1 VTGAVL
7 EQTLEPGDLAQ
18 PGSEILKLGD
28 LSQIKVDVRVS
39 ELELANIRVGQ
50 PAQVRLDAFPN
61 QSFEGRVSQISPAA
75 DPTARLV
82 PIEITIPNPDR
93 KIGTGLLARVSF
105 GQPESLQVIIP
116 ETAVQTAADPAT
128 APNAQLQNAKIFV
141 VKRGERATVETR
153 TVKLGER
160 ADAQVEVLS
169 GLEPGEQFVVRS
181 SGELQDGASVRL
193 SFISETSQ

>member
-1 VTGAVL
+1 M
-7 EQTLEPGDLAQ
+7 
-18 PGSEILKLGD
+18 
-28 LSQIKVDVRVS
+28 
-39 ELELANIRVGQ
+39 
-50 PAQVRLDAFPN
+50 
-61 QSFEGRVSQISPAA
+61 
-75 DPTARLV
+75 
-82 PIEITIPNPDR
+82 
-93 KIGTGLLARVSF
+93 
-105 GQPESLQVIIP
+105 IIP

-128 APNAQLQNAKIFV
+128 DPAAVPNAQPQNAKIFV

-181 SGELQDGASVRL
+181 SGELQNGASVRL